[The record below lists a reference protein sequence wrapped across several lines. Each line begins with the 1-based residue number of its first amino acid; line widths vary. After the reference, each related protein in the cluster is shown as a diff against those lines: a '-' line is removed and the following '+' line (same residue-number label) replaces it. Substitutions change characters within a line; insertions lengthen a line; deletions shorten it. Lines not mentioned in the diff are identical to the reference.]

1 MSEADAAGHELEQ
14 VERELREMLLK
25 CSTEGQFCQ
34 DRQTELECH
43 ESRLS
48 ALAAPLQEEL
58 DAARERLRE
67 QVDESVMIVEDE
79 MACCCRFEDERE
91 RMIVSLEQR
100 LREQSQEHL
109 GRALL
114 AADRTV
120 HALQSTASMRE
131 TLIRDLEEDLGRATA
146 YLKVLAMD
154 VETRFAN
161 GPVQCASLPHNVE
174 QHTLSGSG
182 LLSVRPEDLLPSIL
196 PGVVRDFFWGDGF
209 SDVRKHGLHE
219 RAVQTPCGDFTSLVV
234 ADWEHDGWPWHPE
247 DAAALQD
254 VEGWWQTDIFQQG
267 MFCLKDSGLPSA
279 RFQEEAQLLRDCL
292 ACEMRHLR
300 DLLCIDS
307 DIEVVLDPS
316 RQLLRSVAVGEA
328 DTHRSGVSSAA
339 LLGWTPWHVAAGF
352 GEPAIIECL
361 KQDMVENTGHYVV
374 LSSRTTRMGLPPL
387 GIACLLGRVDVVQSL
402 LLGMAPVDSRD
413 FRGNTALMWAIAGRH
428 HDKLV
433 PLLLEARVR

>member
-1 MSEADAAGHELEQ
+1 MRNALVTGAMSEADGEGHELEQ
-14 VERELREMLLK
+14 VERELREMLFK

-48 ALAAPLQEEL
+48 ALAAPLQDEL
-58 DAARERLRE
+58 DAARERLRV
-67 QVDESVMIVEDE
+67 QVDESVMTVEDD
-79 MACCCRFEDERE
+79 MACCCRFVDERE

-109 GRALL
+109 GPALL
-114 AADRTV
+114 AAGRTV
-120 HALQSTASMRE
+120 NALQSTALMRE
-131 TLIRDLEEDLGRATA
+131 SLIRDLEEDLGRATD

-161 GPVQCASLPHNVE
+161 GPVQCATLPQHVE
-174 QHTLSGSG
+174 QHTLSGTG
-182 LLSVRPEDLLPSIL
+182 LLSVRPEELLPSIL
-196 PGVVRDFFWGDGF
+196 PGIVRDFFWGDGI

-267 MFCLKDSGLPSA
+267 MSCLKDSGLPSA

-307 DIEVVLDPS
+307 DVEVVLDPS
-316 RQLLRSVAVGEA
+316 RQLLRSVAVG
-328 DTHRSGVSSAA
+328 
-339 LLGWTPWHVAAGF
+339 
-352 GEPAIIECL
+352 
-361 KQDMVENTGHYVV
+361 
-374 LSSRTTRMGLPPL
+374 
-387 GIACLLGRVDVVQSL
+387 
-402 LLGMAPVDSRD
+402 
-413 FRGNTALMWAIAGRH
+413 
-428 HDKLV
+428 
-433 PLLLEARVR
+433 